1 MKPPPII
8 LQIKSFH
15 EIKPV
20 IIDMFQNIEV
30 PVIAFNNTSGPISG
44 TVVLEAPRGW
54 ECEPKF
60 VDLFIPEIGGSKY
73 IIFNVSIPADL
84 QEKNYMMN
92 FKVRSGGKDYAY
104 YIKPENIDSARA
116 WGDVSGIRYL
126 DETDLGVPA
135 EIKVSMV
142 KAVFAEKLKGA
153 YIPGEKEG
161 LKDALVSLGN
171 NIVELTGPQ
180 VGYSDLSI
188 YDVIIIGPK
197 AYTLDGS
204 LPGNNQQL
212 LDYIETG
219 GTLIVQ
225 EQDCDYH
232 DKGYAP
238 YPFKYEVECTQ
249 LCSADTEIDFLLPN
263 HKIFRFPNDIIRSEF
278 DGWVENRGKGFFG
291 DWDKHY
297 HALLSCT
304 VNKEEKN
311 GGLMICQHGRGSYI
325 YTGYSFYRQ
334 VPAAVPGAIRMFA
347 NIFSLPAADVGENL
361 KFLRKTE
368 LFAGIIE
375 RDLEDIARI
384 MFMEITDDGENICEE
399 GDEGNELY
407 IVHSGNVDVI
417 KKEDGN
423 EKVVATIGAGACVGE
438 MAILGKT
445 RRTATLR
452 ANGDVELLVI
462 REDQFEKILRSH
474 PDIAITLL
482 HLLVRRLSNYQ
493 EREEK

>member
-15 EIKPV
+15 EIKRVVPDV
-20 IIDMFQNIEV
+20 FQDIEI

-44 TVVLEAPRGW
+44 TVVLDPPRGW
-54 ECEPKF
+54 ECDPKF
-60 VDLFIPEIGGSKY
+60 MDVFIPEIGGSKY
-73 IIFNVSIPADL
+73 IIFNITIPADIP
-84 QEKNYMMN
+84 EKDYTMN
-92 FKVRSGGKDYAY
+92 FKVHSGGKEYAY
-104 YIKPENIDSARA
+104 YVKPENVDKTRA
-116 WGDVSGIRYL
+116 WGDVSGVRYI
-126 DETDLGVPA
+126 DETDLGVTA
-135 EIKVSMV
+135 EVKISMINV
-142 KAVFAEKLKGA
+142 QFAPKLNCA

-161 LKDALVSLGN
+161 LKDALASLGN

-188 YDVIIIGPK
+188 YDVIVVGPK
-197 AYTLDGS
+197 AYSIDGA

-212 LDYIETG
+212 IDYVENG

-225 EQDCDYH
+225 EQNCEYH

-238 YPFKYEVECTQ
+238 YPFKFEEECPHM
-249 LCSADTEIDFLLPN
+249 CSTDTEIDFLSPN
-263 HKIFRFPNDIIRSEF
+263 HKVFRFPNDIMRSDF
-278 DGWVENRGKGFFG
+278 DDWVENRGNCFFSQ
-291 DWDKHY
+291 WDKHY

-304 VNKEEKN
+304 VDKEEKD
-311 GGLMICQHGRGSYI
+311 GGLMICQHGRGAYV
-325 YTGYSFYRQ
+325 YTGYSFYKQ
-334 VPAAVPGAIRMFA
+334 VSSAVPGAIRMFA

-368 LFAGIIE
+368 LFAGIKAL
-375 RDLEDIARI
+375 DLEDIARI
-384 MFMEITDDGENICEE
+384 MFMQIEDDGEIICKE

-407 IVHSGNVDVI
+407 IVHSGKVDVI
-417 KKEDGN
+417 KKENGK
-423 EKVVATIGAGACVGE
+423 EKVVATIGVGACVGE

-445 RRTATLR
+445 KRTATLR

-462 REDQFEKILRSH
+462 REDQFEGILRSH
-474 PDIAITLL
+474 PDVDITLL
-482 HLLVRRLSNYQ
+482 HLLVRRLTNFQ